1 VSRRRFAATVLTLAV
16 VASACG
22 DDRDDG
28 ERVPSG
34 SPGVVTPEAAREA
47 ILGLCE
53 LASTTDALDAEATF
67 LDRSHATLHAI
78 AAAAEAPD
86 PASVTALLEAKQR
99 VEAALARDDLPPR
112 FRRDVARL
120 IDATRAALD
129 ALGLDAPPCP
139 S

>member
-1 VSRRRFAATVLTLAV
+1 VTRRRFAATVLTLAV
-16 VASACG
+16 VAAACG
-22 DDRDDG
+22 DDRG
-28 ERVPSG
+28 EEEPLPSG
-34 SPGVVTPEAAREA
+34 SPGVVTQEAAREA
-47 ILGLCE
+47 VLGLCE

-86 PASVTALLEAKQR
+86 PASVTALLVAKQR

-112 FRRDVARL
+112 FRRDVVGL

-129 ALGLDAPPCP
+129 ALGLEGPACP